1 VTDVAE
7 RIARFE
13 RVFQGRLATRTESTP
28 FGTAFFHEDFPR
40 RYDSNFVWVD
50 APLGDVNAQVLAAE
64 ADRVLGGAGLEHRH
78 LYVDDAEQGARLL
91 PGLVGLGYLGERLIT
106 MVRVREPDRWN
117 DDQAEEVDAAT
128 IGPFL
133 VEVNREADGGAHA
146 REAEMLA
153 DFRNVLAEQG
163 GARFFV
169 CRGADRIVS
178 VSELYVVD
186 DVAQVEAV
194 YTLEVFRGL
203 GLGRAVVL
211 AGVRAALGAGC
222 DLVFLNADDDD
233 WPKMLYGKLGFDEVA
248 RFWSFVK
255 ASEG

>member
-1 VTDVAE
+1 MSDVAE
-7 RIARFE
+7 RVAAFE
-13 RVFQGRLATRTESTP
+13 RAFQGRLATRTEPTP
-28 FGTAFFHEDFPR
+28 FGTAYFHEDFPR

-50 APLGDVNAQVLAAE
+50 APLRGVSAEALAAE

-91 PGLVGLGYLGERLIT
+91 PGLAGIGYHGERLLT
-106 MVRVREPDRWN
+106 MVRAREPDRWS
-117 DDQAEEVDAAT
+117 DDRAEEVDAAT
-128 IGPFL
+128 VGPFL

-146 REAEMLA
+146 VEAEMLA
-153 DFRNVLAEQG
+153 DFRTVLAERG

-169 CRGADRIVS
+169 GRRAGRIVS

-211 AGVRAALGAGC
+211 AGVRAALRAGC

-233 WPKMLYGKLGFDEVA
+233 WPKALYGKLGFDEVG

-255 ASEG
+255 APVG

>member
-1 VTDVAE
+1 
-7 RIARFE
+7 
-13 RVFQGRLATRTESTP
+13 
-28 FGTAFFHEDFPR
+28 
-40 RYDSNFVWVD
+40 
-50 APLGDVNAQVLAAE
+50 
-64 ADRVLGGAGLEHRH
+64 
-78 LYVDDAEQGARLL
+78 
-91 PGLVGLGYLGERLIT
+91 
-106 MVRVREPDRWN
+106 MVREREPDRWN

-153 DFRNVLAEQG
+153 NFRNVLAERG

-169 CRGADRIVS
+169 CRRAGRIVA

-186 DVAQVEAV
+186 DVAKVEAV